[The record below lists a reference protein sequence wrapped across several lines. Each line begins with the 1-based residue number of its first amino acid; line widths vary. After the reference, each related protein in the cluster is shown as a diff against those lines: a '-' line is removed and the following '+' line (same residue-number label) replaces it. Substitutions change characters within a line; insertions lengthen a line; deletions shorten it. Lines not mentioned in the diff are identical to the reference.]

1 MSSMSGLALVLV
13 NYEMMKKFQNSFR
26 GQETAT
32 QQTIQKLTKV
42 IEQLR
47 GGDWIGEG
55 ATQFFNEMDGD
66 IIPAMKRLQNA
77 MTEGDKVSKAIEK
90 IQHETESSIESL
102 FKDIL
107 GKFAEG

>member
-1 MSSMSGLALVLV
+1 MANAMMIFLMNYDSMKNFGT
-13 NYEMMKKFQNSFR
+13 SFR

-55 ATQFFNEMDGD
+55 ATAFYSEMDNEV
-66 IIPAMKRLQNA
+66 IPAMKKLQNA
-77 MTEGDKVSKAIEK
+77 MSEGDRVSKEIERL
-90 IQHETESSIESL
+90 QHETESSITAL
-102 FKDIL
+102 FADIL
-107 GKFAEG
+107 SKFAAS